1 MLAETG
7 PCLPAPLIHSSTG
20 ASVPTAA
27 PRTCQAQL
35 AQKFRHVLHSSKN
48 KKPSALQNNSA
59 HSLSFK
65 SAELSLRPR
74 PPPAPCGSKQNR
86 RKKKIFFFF
95 LRTFRGQLLANQQNA
110 SRIAVKNGQKRS
122 THSAAPT
129 WPRSGY
135 ASTSQNGGAPSFR
148 AFCESVRCHYA
159 GSISNRLPP
168 RFDSETWDTSPP

>member
-86 RKKKIFFFF
+86 RKKKYFSFFANFSGTTLGKSTKRF
-95 LRTFRGQLLANQQNA
+95 QNRGQKWSKTFHSFGCPDLASLGLRVDFTKWGCPILSRLLRKGGMPLCSINLEPVAPTFR
-110 SRIAVKNGQKRS
+110 
-122 THSAAPT
+122 
-129 WPRSGY
+129 
-135 ASTSQNGGAPSFR
+135 F
-148 AFCESVRCHYA
+148 
-159 GSISNRLPP
+159 
-168 RFDSETWDTSPP
+168 